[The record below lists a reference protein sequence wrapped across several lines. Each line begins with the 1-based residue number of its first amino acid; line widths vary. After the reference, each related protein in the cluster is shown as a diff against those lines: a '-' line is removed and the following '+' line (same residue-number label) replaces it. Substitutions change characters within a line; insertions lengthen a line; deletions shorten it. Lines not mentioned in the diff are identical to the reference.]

1 MLGILSSLLPNRYPV
16 SECRGDGRYAVIG
29 AGGEQHQQAF
39 ARICGEKGAVDHP
52 VTVLLIPGDSEDVFR
67 LKIRGRT
74 VGCLGRTEG
83 RRLRSH
89 LKKLGYGTCIVKVA
103 GRIRGGAVRKRGG
116 AKPYFVAL
124 DLPGFI
130 AGGRA

>member
-1 MLGILSSLLPNRYPV
+1 MLGVLSSLLPHRYPV
-16 SECRGDGRYAVIG
+16 SECRGDGRYAVVVVDD
-29 AGGEQHQQAF
+29 AQHQDVF
-39 ARICGEKGAVDHP
+39 ARVCGEKGTVDHP
-52 VTVLLIPGDSEDVFR
+52 VTVLLVPTEEDGFR

-74 VGCLGRTEG
+74 VGALGRPEA

-103 GRIRGGAVRKRGG
+103 GRIRGGALRKRGG
-116 AKPYFVAL
+116 PKPYFVAL

-130 AGGRA
+130 AGDRK